1 MAISQKYPYTGK
13 EVLITRTF
21 DAPIEKVWK
30 AWTDAQSFQKWW
42 GPKGSAVTI
51 MRFDLKPDGMCLYNM
66 AAAPGQPQLLWAKFV
81 YKEVDA
87 PNKLVFINAFSDEN
101 GGTTGNPWIPV
112 WPLEIINELTLEEQ
126 DGKTLL
132 TLRGHPINA
141 SAEEIKAFEGAQA
154 GMEQGFAGTWEKL
167 DQFLAA

>member
-1 MAISQKYPYTGK
+1 MSASQTSSYTGK
-13 EVLITRTF
+13 QIKITRTF

-30 AWTDAQSFQKWW
+30 AWTDKASFQKWW
-42 GPKGSAVTI
+42 GPKGSEVTI
-51 MRFDLKPDGMCLYNM
+51 MRFDLEPEGMCLYNM
-66 AAAPGQPQLLWAKFV
+66 ASAPGQSQLLWGKFV

-87 PNKLVFINAFSDEN
+87 PKKLVFINSFSDEH

-112 WPLEIINELTLEEQ
+112 WPLEILNELTLTEH
-126 DGKTLL
+126 DGKTTL

-167 DQFLAA
+167 DQFLAS